1 MTKYDTKLIA
11 IILIVTEEIL
21 QSRKSSLI
29 ILRFFAFP
37 TKILRISFNERQI
50 YLPRERISLKS
61 ISLISSS
68 DPSQYKQFLDKWEV
82 LLWFELTRSEID
94 HQWPSIGILRDHLH
108 NLVVVA
114 STITYQIFSKSSIQ
128 GNTVHS
134 EVILA
139 IPTLPLRLPHLDQL
153 LKCLGEW
160 EIKVVI
166 EHIHICRN

>member
-1 MTKYDTKLIA
+1 MAEHNTKLIP
-11 IILIVTEEIL
+11 IILITTQETL

-61 ISLISSS
+61 ISLISPS
-68 DPSQYKQFLDKWEV
+68 DPSQYKQFLNKREV
-82 LLWFELTRSEID
+82 LLWFELTWSEID

-108 NLVVVA
+108 DFVVVA
-114 STITYQIFSKSSIQ
+114 STIAYQIFSKSSIQ
-128 GNTVHS
+128 GNTIHS

-139 IPTLPLRLPHLDQL
+139 ILSLPLRLPHLDQW
-153 LKCLGEW
+153 LKSLGEW